1 MIIKKGFVV
10 MQIKKILCLLTV
22 LSVAFC
28 SCFLFTGCKKESD
41 ENKKYDVSIKVKNNF
56 DSEWIF
62 EPGVDELYYTF
73 EYTGKEMRFWIDSWN
88 LPKHP
93 RWSNEWFTPDSSGA
107 NVFHK
112 SMLYTAPGEKRQ
124 VWRGPVKE
132 RGEYIILC
140 EADSTSDLWYF
151 RAVYLYV
158 TIK

>member
-22 LSVAFC
+22 LSVVFC

-62 EPGVDELYYTF
+62 EPGVDKLYYTF

-93 RWSNEWFTPDSSGA
+93 RWSNKWFEPNTSGA
-107 NVFHK
+107 NVFQASYGK
-112 SMLYTAPGEKRQ
+112 VGQMYYEEDPKFICEK
-124 VWRGPVKE
+124 
-132 RGEYIILC
+132 GEYYYC
-140 EADSTSDLWYF
+140 VYAESTSTLWNS
-151 RAVYLYV
+151 RTVWLYITV
-158 TIK
+158 I

>member
-1 MIIKKGFVV
+1 MK
-10 MQIKKILCLLTV
+10 IKKILCLLTV

-62 EPGVDELYYTF
+62 EPGVEKLYYTF
-73 EYTGKEMRFWIDSWN
+73 EYTGKEMRFWIDSYN

-93 RWSNEWFTPDSSGA
+93 RWSNEWFTPNSSGA

-112 SMLYTAPGEKRQ
+112 STLYRALGGYNEEY
-124 VWRGPVKE
+124 RGAVVN
-132 RGEYIILC
+132 RGEYIIRI
-140 EADSTSDLWYF
+140 EADSTSNIWNE
-151 RAVYLYV
+151 RVVRLYINV
-158 TIK
+158 L

>member
-73 EYTGKEMRFWIDSWN
+73 EYTGKEMRFWVDSYN

>member
-1 MIIKKGFVV
+1 MYR
-10 MQIKKILCLLTV
+10 KKILCLLTV

-28 SCFLFTGCKKESD
+28 SCFLFTGFKKESD

-93 RWSNEWFTPDSSGA
+93 RWSNEWFKPNTSGA
-107 NVFHK
+107 NVFQADYGK
-112 SMLYTAPGEKRQ
+112 IGQMYYEEDPKFIC
-124 VWRGPVKE
+124 E
-132 RGEYIILC
+132 RGEYYYRIY
-140 EADSTSDLWYF
+140 ADSTSDLWNSRTVF
-151 RAVYLYV
+151 LYITV
-158 TIK
+158 I

>member
-62 EPGVDELYYTF
+62 EPGVDKLYYTF

-93 RWSNEWFTPDSSGA
+93 RWSNEWFKPNTSGA
-107 NVFHK
+107 NVFHADYGK
-112 SMLYTAPGEKRQ
+112 IGQMYYEEDPKFIC
-124 VWRGPVKE
+124 E
-132 RGEYIILC
+132 RGEYYYRVY
-140 EADSTSDLWYF
+140 ADSTSDLWNSRRVF
-151 RAVYLYV
+151 LFITV
-158 TIK
+158 I

>member
-1 MIIKKGFVV
+1 MKR
-10 MQIKKILCLLTV
+10 KKILCLLTV

-62 EPGVDELYYTF
+62 EPGVDKLYYTF

-93 RWSNEWFTPDSSGA
+93 RWSNEWFKPNTSGA
-107 NVFHK
+107 NVFHADYGK
-112 SMLYTAPGEKRQ
+112 IGQMYYEEDPKFIC
-124 VWRGPVKE
+124 E
-132 RGEYIILC
+132 RGEYYYRVY
-140 EADSTSDLWYF
+140 ADSTSDLWNSRRVF
-151 RAVYLYV
+151 LYITV
-158 TIK
+158 I

>member
-73 EYTGKEMRFWIDSWN
+73 DYTGEEMRFWIDSYN

>member
-1 MIIKKGFVV
+1 MKR
-10 MQIKKILCLLTV
+10 KKILCLLTV

-62 EPGVDELYYTF
+62 EPGIDKLYYTF

-93 RWSNEWFTPDSSGA
+93 RWSNEWFKPNTSGA
-107 NVFHK
+107 NVFHADYGK
-112 SMLYTAPGEKRQ
+112 IGQMYYEEDPKFIC
-124 VWRGPVKE
+124 E
-132 RGEYIILC
+132 RGEYYYRVY
-140 EADSTSDLWYF
+140 ADSTSDLWNSRRVF
-151 RAVYLYV
+151 LFITV
-158 TIK
+158 I

>member
-1 MIIKKGFVV
+1 MKKIIKQICCVVATAILIFCMCFSFV
-10 MQIKKILCLLTV
+10 
-22 LSVAFC
+22 
-28 SCFLFTGCKKESD
+28 GCDDKE
-41 ENKKYDVSIKVKNNF
+41 KKYDVSIKIANNYG
-56 DSEWIF
+56 STWIF
-62 EPGVDELYYTF
+62 TPDIDELRYEF
-73 EYTGKEMRFWIDSWN
+73 EYTGEEMRFWIDSWN

-93 RWSNEWFTPDSSGA
+93 RWSEKWFEPNTSGA